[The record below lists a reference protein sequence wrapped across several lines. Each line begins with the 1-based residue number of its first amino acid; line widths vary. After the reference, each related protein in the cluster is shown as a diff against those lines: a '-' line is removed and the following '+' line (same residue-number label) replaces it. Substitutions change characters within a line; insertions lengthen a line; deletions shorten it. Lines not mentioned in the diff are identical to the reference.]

1 MLVLSLKFPPAS
13 GDRDMCLSWSRSP
26 STSWFACFMYVVHL
40 NMAALKDSGG
50 QNGLYLLEAQM
61 SWFLLCVEQCCYW
74 CYKNT
79 AFSLKANKI
88 ILKLNV
94 HLCAHWPC
102 LIKPVK
108 AANVC
113 DIWHNPVNSCQSS
126 VTVGTKHEKYRHS
139 SFWMNCKLSAQWPD
153 CVKRG
158 GDDMLSVGFQRYPSH
173 PVLWVLRE
181 IRLKLGNTQG
191 KTDDSCCW
199 RKRPSEKATRLE
211 SAIEGMMPTLC
222 LLLASLKDAENYV
235 RMI

>member
-1 MLVLSLKFPPAS
+1 
-13 GDRDMCLSWSRSP
+13 
-26 STSWFACFMYVVHL
+26 MYVVHL

-79 AFSLKANKI
+79 AFSLKANTI

-126 VTVGTKHEKYRHS
+126 VTVGTKHEKYSHS
-139 SFWMNCKLSAQWPD
+139 SYWTNCKLSAQWPD
-153 CVKRG
+153 CVAARHTTDSMSSPARRWHAVSRISEVPESSSAVG
-158 GDDMLSVGFQRYPSH
+158 SEGDRVET
-173 PVLWVLRE
+173 W
-181 IRLKLGNTQG
+181 
-191 KTDDSCCW
+191 
-199 RKRPSEKATRLE
+199 
-211 SAIEGMMPTLC
+211 
-222 LLLASLKDAENYV
+222 
-235 RMI
+235 